1 MISNKRKAYSG
12 ATGRVAEVRFVRA
25 ATDIGLDV
33 VKSSRSEDIN
43 LHVDYWLAYDGNGK
57 WGVDVKGNNLPDEIW
72 VEMMNVRGDAGWV
85 YGESKIIAF
94 DMPEEGGF
102 SIVDREELMVFCEEN
117 VEDIIVHNK
126 ADADLKKYRR
136 KDRLDIITRLNLMIL
151 KDLKTYRVWKYFK
164 DY

>member
-57 WGVDVKGNNLPDEIW
+57 WG
-72 VEMMNVRGDAGWV
+72 
-85 YGESKIIAF
+85 
-94 DMPEEGGF
+94 
-102 SIVDREELMVFCEEN
+102 
-117 VEDIIVHNK
+117 
-126 ADADLKKYRR
+126 
-136 KDRLDIITRLNLMIL
+136 
-151 KDLKTYRVWKYFK
+151 
-164 DY
+164 